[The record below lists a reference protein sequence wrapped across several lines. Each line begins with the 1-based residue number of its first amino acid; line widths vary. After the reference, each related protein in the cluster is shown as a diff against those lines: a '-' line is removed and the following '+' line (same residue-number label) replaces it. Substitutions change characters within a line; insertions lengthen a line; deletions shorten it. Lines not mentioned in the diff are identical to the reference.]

1 MYINELYDKLPLLS
15 AETYTYISR
24 DGDCHTESEP
34 VLTEHILDVYLNDRL
49 TMKLV
54 CIPQYLTELVLG
66 RLLTEGI
73 LEDASDVE
81 QIYICEHRSRQPSA
95 GRTCCF
101 GWRRF
106 SGALHRA
113 YALLL
118 HRESHFKRLFSDREA
133 GKAGDSHFL
142 EGRAGL

>member
-15 AETYTYISR
+15 AETYTYIGR
-24 DGDCHTESEP
+24 DGNCHTESEP

-73 LEDASDVE
+73 LEDASDVDSDE
-81 QIYICEHRSRQPSA
+81 NFDLLGNLISKERLQRIKE
-95 GRTCCF
+95 
-101 GWRRF
+101 
-106 SGALHRA
+106 SGLCR
-113 YALLL
+113 
-118 HRESHFKRLFSDREA
+118 
-133 GKAGDSHFL
+133 
-142 EGRAGL
+142 

>member
-15 AETYTYISR
+15 TEAYTYIGR

-81 QIYICEHRSRQPSA
+81 QIYICEYGRRARVVLSEKEPGKSEFPGTVRSVP
-95 GRTCCF
+95 
-101 GWRRF
+101 
-106 SGALHRA
+106 GALYRA

-118 HRESHFKRLFSDREA
+118 HRESYFK
-133 GKAGDSHFL
+133 
-142 EGRAGL
+142 